1 MRSRLLLACCA
12 TVLLGLGLGLGL
24 GPGRAGAQ
32 RASSAGSASVVGY
45 VTSRGGGE
53 PLAFADASI
62 DQFDIATLATREG
75 TFRLRGIPAGTVTL
89 LVRRLGFT
97 PAVVRLTLVA
107 GRQDTVRVQLE
118 PLALQLERIRVT
130 DAVCAE
136 RESAGADTATLA
148 LLNQLRDN
156 ADRNKLLAHE
166 SPFVT
171 YMERTIGD
179 ADVSR
184 SGSGLQLVNVMR
196 VDTVP
201 VPGEHE
207 WRYEPGKLVAPTAA
221 DENAAREKMIVPQLV
236 DFADDAFMDNHCFRY
251 GGLSNIDGSLRIRL
265 DFEPIKGLHTPDVRG
280 SMYLDTASY
289 ALTRTTL
296 LADVPSPIRPTEET
310 WEVTVDTWFREIL
323 PALPIIDR
331 ICTRTLVRSNTR
343 STRPSRA
350 AVETQRLVDFR
361 FERESAVS
369 AGLLSVKAATRVEC
383 R

>member
-1 MRSRLLLACCA
+1 M
-12 TVLLGLGLGLGL
+12 LGLAFGH
-24 GPGRAGAQ
+24 AGAQ
-32 RASSAGSASVVGY
+32 RASNAGSASVVGY
-45 VTSRGGGE
+45 VTSRVGRE
-53 PLAFADASI
+53 PLGFADASI

-89 LVRRLGFT
+89 RVRRLGFAL
-97 PAVVRLTLVA
+97 AVVRLTLVS
-107 GRQDTVRVQLE
+107 GREDTVRVELE

-130 DAVCAE
+130 DAVCPE
-136 RESAGADTATLA
+136 RESDRGDTATLA

-184 SGSGLQLVNVMR
+184 SAGGSQRVNVLR

-221 DENAAREKMIVPQLV
+221 DESVAREKMIVPQLV

-251 GGLSNIDGSLRIRL
+251 AGLSNIDGARRIQL
-265 DFEPIKGLHTPDVRG
+265 DFEPIKGMRTPDVRG

-296 LADVPSPIRPTEET
+296 LADVPSPMHPTEET
-310 WEVTVDTWFREIL
+310 LEVTVDTWFREIL
-323 PALPIIDR
+323 PALPIIER
-331 ICTRTLVRSNTR
+331 ICTRTVVRSNTR

-350 AVETQRLVDFR
+350 ALEIQRLVDFR
-361 FERESAVS
+361 FEHETAVS
-369 AGLLSVKAATRVEC
+369 ADKLSVKAASRVEC